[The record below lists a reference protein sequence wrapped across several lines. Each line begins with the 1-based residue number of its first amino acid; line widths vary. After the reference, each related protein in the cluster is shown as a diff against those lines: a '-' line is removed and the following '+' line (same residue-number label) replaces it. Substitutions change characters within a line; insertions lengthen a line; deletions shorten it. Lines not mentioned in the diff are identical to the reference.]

1 MALPA
6 PPILDPQALGSLPTL
21 TDEILEEIF
30 LHLPTPADVARA
42 SAACTPFRRIITARS
57 FLRRFRTIHPPPL
70 LGFAAYEGFHPAQPP
85 HPSAPLA
92 RAFADAADFSYSFVP
107 PGRWPTPWRPRDVL
121 QGRVLL
127 ECTPDCDPGFEYY
140 ATVLLRDLDLA
151 VCDPLS
157 RRYSLLP
164 SIPKTLRGQHKHL
177 IDFGLFFAPTG
188 EDEDETSFRVV
199 CVACNKTMVVVFEFT
214 SITGQWH
221 IPAYLSCSSLGTVMP
236 DSRYS
241 CSCHDHEQGRFY
253 WMVPWRNKLLVLDVF
268 SMEISIV
275 NSNLANYHMHDSG
288 KPLIVLGRDRTPEV
302 FFLADCFGDGPTDII
317 RITKENGSGSSD
329 AWQFENMISLPTQ
342 YNYFT
347 LGAAEGFLFLRGT
360 LQDQNSEY
368 SSGYSSEDSSEN
380 SAHLLA
386 EAPDVEYLSLD
397 VKTSER
403 KKVCVMKRYFHTV
416 FSYFGY
422 PPPLAKPTI

>member
-1 MALPA
+1 M
-6 PPILDPQALGSLPTL
+6 
-21 TDEILEEIF
+21 
-30 LHLPTPADVARA
+30 
-42 SAACTPFRRIITARS
+42 
-57 FLRRFRTIHPPPL
+57 
-70 LGFAAYEGFHPAQPP
+70 
-85 HPSAPLA
+85 
-92 RAFADAADFSYSFVP
+92 
-107 PGRWPTPWRPRDVL
+107 
-121 QGRVLL
+121 
-127 ECTPDCDPGFEYY
+127 
-140 ATVLLRDLDLA
+140 
-151 VCDPLS
+151 
-157 RRYSLLP
+157 
-164 SIPKTLRGQHKHL
+164 
-177 IDFGLFFAPTG
+177 
-188 EDEDETSFRVV
+188 
-199 CVACNKTMVVVFEFT
+199 
-214 SITGQWH
+214 
-221 IPAYLSCSSLGTVMP
+221 
-236 DSRYS
+236 
-241 CSCHDHEQGRFY
+241 
-253 WMVPWRNKLLVLDVF
+253 LVLDVF

-329 AWQFENMISLPTQ
+329 AWQLENMISLPTQ

-380 SAHLLA
+380 SAHLSA